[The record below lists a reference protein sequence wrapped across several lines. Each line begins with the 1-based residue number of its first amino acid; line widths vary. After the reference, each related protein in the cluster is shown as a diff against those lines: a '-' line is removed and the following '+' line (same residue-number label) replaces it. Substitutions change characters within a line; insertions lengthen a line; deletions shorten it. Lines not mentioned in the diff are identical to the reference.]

1 MARIIGVRD
10 LYIIPLEKDDTP
22 GQKPDYQAGQPVQ
35 LESIISVDISDQ
47 AENVTFYSNDS
58 VEQVIPA
65 FSGKEVTLE
74 LGYLP
79 PSVEA
84 ILSGNKYEHGVYTQS
99 TDAIAPNVAM
109 MFRAPKS
116 TCNNAVGVD
125 PDLTADGAFRY
136 VVLFKGILSRNEEN
150 YQGKQDTIESSNV
163 TLTGLFMP
171 TTWNG
176 EIELRADNDVTFG
189 PAAQVPTD
197 FDVDDAKLQAYKDM
211 INNWFTAVQFGDI

>member
-10 LYIIPLEKDDTP
+10 VHLIPLEKDDTP
-22 GQKPDYQAGQPVQ
+22 GTKPTYQPGLPIK

-47 AENVTFYSNDS
+47 SENVTFYSNDN
-58 VEQVIPA
+58 VEQLIPS
-65 FSGKEVTLE
+65 FSGKEVTME

-79 PSVEA
+79 QSAEA
-84 ILSGNKYEHGVYTQS
+84 ILSGNKYENGVYTQTS
-99 TDAIAPNVAM
+99 DAIAPNFAL

-116 TCNNAVGVD
+116 TCNNANGVD
-125 PDLTADGAFRY
+125 LDLTKEGAFRY

-189 PAAQVPTD
+189 PAGQVPTD
-197 FDVDDAKLQAYKDM
+197 FDVDEAKKQNYKDM
-211 INNWFTAVQFGDI
+211 INQWFDEVQFGDF